1 MRQEVAERIVMC
13 LTERGIKDIDISS
26 ELFIILS
33 DYDITARETAVAIR
47 AEDKNQYLLKKFLIA
62 KTVKGLT
69 ERTLELYKR
78 EINRILE
85 IINKPADEITTDD
98 IRLYLALRQKRDKVT
113 KTTANN
119 ELRYL
124 KSFFGYLTTEEL
136 INKDPTGKID
146 RIKCDKIK
154 RNAFTEMEVEK
165 LRAACKNTWETA
177 VVEILLSTGCRVTEL
192 VSIKI
197 KDIEGDQ
204 LVVHGKGNKDRI
216 VYLNAKAMI
225 AVEKYLSDRKD
236 NNVYLFPGGIWA
248 TPGKDCIQ
256 WYKYPDRIKEN
267 EHCDKGSIEKKIRN
281 LGKRAGTGS
290 AYPHKFRRTCATF
303 ALRRGM
309 PIEQVSKMLGHEQI
323 STTQIYL
330 DLTEEDLKQA
340 HKKYVV

>member
-1 MRQEVAERIVMC
+1 MRQEVTERIIMC
-13 LTERGIKDIDISS
+13 LTERGIKDNDISS

-33 DYDITARETAVAIR
+33 DYDITARETAVTVR
-47 AEDKNQYLLKKFLIA
+47 TVDKNQYFMQKFLVS

-69 ERTLELYKR
+69 ARTLELYRK
-78 EINRILE
+78 EVSKILE
-85 IINKPADEITTDD
+85 KINKPADEITADD
-98 IRLYLALRQKRDKVT
+98 IRLYLAIRQKRDKVT

-124 KSFFGYLTTEEL
+124 KSFFGYLMTEEL
-136 INKDPTGKID
+136 IPKNPTAKID
-146 RIKCDKIK
+146 RIKCEKIK

-165 LRAACKNTWETA
+165 IRAVCENTWDVA
-177 VVEILLSTGCRVTEL
+177 VVEILLSTGCRVSEL
-192 VSIKI
+192 INIKI

-204 LVVHGKGNKDRI
+204 LVVHGKGEKDRT

-225 AVEKYLSDRKD
+225 AIEKYLSDRKD
-236 NNVYLFPGGIWA
+236 DNEYLFPGGMFKS
-248 TPGKDCIQ
+248 PRENCKQ
-256 WYKYPDRIKEN
+256 WYKYPDRIREN
-267 EHCDKGSIEKKIRN
+267 EHCDKGSIESKVRKMGR
-281 LGKRAGTGS
+281 RAGTS

-303 ALRRGM
+303 ALKRGM

-330 DLTEEDLKQA
+330 DLTEEDLKLA